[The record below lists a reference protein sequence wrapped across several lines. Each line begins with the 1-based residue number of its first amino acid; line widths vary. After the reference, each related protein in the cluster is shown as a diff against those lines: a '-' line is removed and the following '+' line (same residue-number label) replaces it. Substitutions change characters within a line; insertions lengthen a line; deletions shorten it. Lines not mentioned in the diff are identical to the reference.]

1 MLFALGMVFVFG
13 MGGLTGLYLGAT
25 ATDIY
30 LHDTMFV
37 VGHFHLT
44 MAAASFMGSLAA
56 IYFWFPKMFGR
67 RMNESLSKVHFW
79 WTVVFM
85 TLLFTGQLIAGYAGQ
100 NRRLADPYEYNFIRH
115 LLPLNRYTSYSA
127 FILMAGQFVF
137 VWNFIHSMFA
147 GARAEMNPWQV
158 GTLEWTIPSP
168 PPHHNYD
175 VIPTV
180 LRGPHEFADPL
191 VRERLGRDWIGQ
203 AEPLLEQTPGTSA
216 PTAAAGCA

>member
-1 MLFALGMVFVFG
+1 
-13 MGGLTGLYLGAT
+13 
-25 ATDIY
+25 
-30 LHDTMFV
+30 MFV

-137 VWNFIHSMFA
+137 VWNFIHSIFA

-158 GTLEWTIPSP
+158 GTLEWTIASP

-175 VIPTV
+175 VIPIV

-216 PTAAAGCA
+216 PTAAAGRA